1 MYTHFSVVLLLFGPA
16 RTHSIMRYVCEYRVH
31 CIKCSRFFRQH
42 AAAAVVACGACTEE
56 TGSKRGVNG
65 TRLRQWGLQGYTPV
79 SIDPSGEEGKK
90 GPISLSP
97 QARRP
102 SSYGRAHSSFVPLTT
117 NAAVAVTTYAA
128 VVYRSPVAAQ
138 LVALFVVPL
147 STTAAAAAVAVTTYA
162 AVVV

>member
-42 AAAAVVACGACTEE
+42 AAAAVVAYGACTEE

-102 SSYGRAHSSFVPLTT
+102 SSTGELIAPLYHSLLMQLLPSLRTQPWSTGH
-117 NAAVAVTTYAA
+117 
-128 VVYRSPVAAQ
+128 RSP
-138 LVALFVVPL
+138 P
-147 STTAAAAAVAVTTYA
+147 SS
-162 AVVV
+162 